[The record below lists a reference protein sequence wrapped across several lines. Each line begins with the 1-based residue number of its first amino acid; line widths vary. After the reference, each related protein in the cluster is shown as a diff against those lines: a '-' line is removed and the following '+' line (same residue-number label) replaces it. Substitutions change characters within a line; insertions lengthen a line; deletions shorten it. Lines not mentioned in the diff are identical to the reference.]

1 MTETSSMIRVLIAED
16 DALTRS
22 TMAELLTSLGH
33 MVVAEVG
40 SGAEAIE
47 KAKQFTPD
55 AVLLDV
61 HMPGSSGVQAAEEI
75 AAMLPGT
82 AVLLITGDMSVTLS
96 ASEVA
101 RSGAVALLS
110 KPTPPATLD
119 MTMRLAVSRAREL
132 LAAKNEAA
140 LARQQLE
147 ANRKRTASCSAVA
160 RIGRCRWWILRRQLS
175 IRSPARNNGVA
186 NHLTCVTPF
195 SYGVTQTSAPPSQS
209 AARTFPGRGQAAESS
224 KQAPP
229 K

>member
-16 DALTRS
+16 DVLTRS
-22 TMAELLTSLGH
+22 TMTELLTSLGH

-61 HMPGSSGVQAAEEI
+61 HMPGAGGVQAAEEI

-147 ANRKRTASCSAVA
+147 ARKVIERAKGILMRRTGSSEQEAYRIMQRSSQDRSVPMVDIAKAV
-160 RIGRCRWWILRRQLS
+160 IDS
-175 IRSPARNNGVA
+175 E
-186 NHLTCVTPF
+186 
-195 SYGVTQTSAPPSQS
+195 
-209 AARTFPGRGQAAESS
+209 PGA
-224 KQAPP
+224 K
-229 K
+229 